1 MIRVKHLVGGGGG
14 NSRHWNNLA
23 DWVCQKRQAGHKR
36 LQLTT
41 GSHVTH
47 MYRIHLTPSS
57 SITSIVVSRRASARS
72 YERRLFRNGKGIRQL
87 FCWLVSGREEEFRL
101 AHAPV
106 LNPLSHLSAAGQ
118 VVITYMS
125 ARKLLIHRITRPQ
138 TKRPIKQ
145 SSLSTNVISTLTYTL
160 IVQLF
165 KVKYYFCT
173 EKELLVLSLFS
184 LLCFINALLG
194 F

>member
-1 MIRVKHLVGGGGG
+1 MIRVKHLVGGGGD
-14 NSRHWNNLA
+14 SRHWNNLA

-41 GSHVTH
+41 GAHVMHT
-47 MYRIHLTPSS
+47 YRIHLTPSS

-106 LNPLSHLSAAGQ
+106 LNPLSPVRCWTSRHHLHERKEASYSPHHPPTNQTANQA
-118 VVITYMS
+118 VIVIHKRHFNINLYAHCTAFQS
-125 ARKLLIHRITRPQ
+125 KILLLHRKRTAH
-138 TKRPIKQ
+138 
-145 SSLSTNVISTLTYTL
+145 SL
-160 IVQLF
+160 
-165 KVKYYFCT
+165 FC
-173 EKELLVLSLFS
+173 VLSKH
-184 LLCFINALLG
+184 C
-194 F
+194 